1 MFQEIGWACHFYS
14 RAAEDFTFCVYC
26 SVFASL
32 RERRPSSL
40 QYLADIFVS
49 SEALKS
55 AIKKKKKK
63 RKHKEC
69 YVYLRHPAYLC
80 TQERHR
86 EGWCGIFISPH
97 CGMICS
103 GELRVYFGGLECFPF
118 IFFFQNQAVTS
129 WTQRVPCDTGLSTLD
144 ILSLG
149 AGPPHGTTLV
159 NSKYPIF

>member
-1 MFQEIGWACHFYS
+1 M
-14 RAAEDFTFCVYC
+14 YC
-26 SVFASL
+26 SVFAFL

-55 AIKKKKKK
+55 AMKK

-69 YVYLRHPAYLC
+69 YVYPRHPAYLC
-80 TQERHR
+80 TQERQR
-86 EGWCGIFISPH
+86 EGWCGIFISSH
-97 CGMICS
+97 SGIICS
-103 GELRVYFGGLECFPF
+103 GELRVYFGSLECFPF
-118 IFFFQNQAVTS
+118 IFFFQKQTVTS
-129 WTQRVPCDTGLSTLD
+129 WAQHVPCDTGLSTLD

-149 AGPPHGTTLV
+149 AGPPRSTTLV